1 LPVGLGAV
9 ESLSTKERS
18 MNNYTIVRPEHLNH
32 HGWLFGGAMLQWV
45 DEFAYLAAS
54 RDYPGCRLVTIAMD
68 EIVFKHP
75 APNGSILR
83 FHILPIRQGTTSVTY
98 SVEVFCD
105 APGDME
111 EISGKSIFSTTVTFV
126 SVGTDGSKQ
135 PLPRVDQPRS
145 AQPPGA

>member
-1 LPVGLGAV
+1 
-9 ESLSTKERS
+9 

-54 RDYPGCRLVTIAMD
+54 RDYPGCHLVTIAMD

-83 FHILPIRQGTTSVTY
+83 FHILPVRHGTTSVTY

-105 APGDME
+105 APGARE
-111 EISGKSIFSTTVTFV
+111 EKSIFSTTVTFV
-126 SVGTDGSKQ
+126 CVGTDGTKQ
-135 PLPRVDQPRS
+135 PLPHVDRPRS
-145 AQPPGA
+145 ATPPNA